1 MLRLDHISKQFGERT
16 VLSNISYHFFPASLN
31 LLTGKNGSGKT
42 TLMKIMAGLSKP
54 TQGSVTLEKP
64 ITPVYVAHAT
74 FLYPKLTALENLS
87 FWNRCLNLQ
96 LGDDDLADW
105 LDKTGLWDFADTEAG
120 TFSRGMCQRLN
131 LARALMQKP
140 ALLLLDEPSTGLDSD
155 SRQFLHKELRA
166 LRTAGSCIVL
176 ISHDLAEDA
185 PLADHTLRL
194 EAGKLACGSGDE
206 ACGA

>member
-1 MLRLDHISKQFGERT
+1 MLKLDHISKQFGART
-16 VLSNISYHFFPASLN
+16 VLSDLSCRFFPASLT

-54 TQGSVTLEKP
+54 TQGSIELENTV
-64 ITPVYVAHAT
+64 TPVYVAHAT
-74 FLYPKLTALENLS
+74 FLYPQLTALENLS

-96 LGDDDLADW
+96 LSDDDLADW
-105 LDKTGLWDFADTEAG
+105 LDKTGLWDFADIEAG

-140 ALLLLDEPSTGLDSD
+140 SLLLLDEPSTGLDTD

-166 LRTAGSCIVL
+166 LRSSGSCIVL
-176 ISHDLAEDA
+176 ISHDLAEDG
-185 PLADHTLRL
+185 PLADRTLRL
-194 EAGKLACGSGDE
+194 EAGKLACDTGDM